1 MGILASAA
9 AAALHPLPIHTPF
22 FCRPSLSPIGEVA
35 SEATGSI
42 IGIQMSFCIIR
53 SPFLFEPQNVD
64 AKVSEWEM
72 KHEVA
77 CALGVG
83 WEFAADKQFRFR
95 DATVAMGS
103 HSISSDF

>member
-77 CALGVG
+77 PSWVG

-95 DATVAMGS
+95 DAAVGS
-103 HSISSDF
+103 PSISSDF